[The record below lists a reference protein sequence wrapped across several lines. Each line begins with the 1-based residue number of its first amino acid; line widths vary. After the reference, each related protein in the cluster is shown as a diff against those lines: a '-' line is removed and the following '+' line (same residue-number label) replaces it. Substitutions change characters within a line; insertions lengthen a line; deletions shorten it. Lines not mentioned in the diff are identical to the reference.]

1 MRLLVVEDENKLAQ
15 YLHKGLSESGHVV
28 DVAHDGIEGRRLAT
42 GGEYDLVL
50 LDVMLPGVD
59 GFAVLSALRAQG
71 RESGRYT
78 PVLMLTAR
86 DRVQDRVL
94 GLEQGADDYLVKPF
108 AFSELLARVT
118 ALMRRAAPLLGPGA
132 RASTQLSMADLDVD
146 LVARKATRAQQR
158 LLLTPKEFNL
168 LTLLLRRRGQILSRT
183 TLAEQ
188 VWDMNFDSDTN
199 VVEVAVRRL
208 RAKLDD
214 PFEAKLL
221 HTVRGM
227 GYVLEERTA

>member
-1 MRLLVVEDENKLAQ
+1 
-15 YLHKGLSESGHVV
+15 
-28 DVAHDGIEGRRLAT
+28 
-42 GGEYDLVL
+42 
-50 LDVMLPGVD
+50 VD
-59 GFAVLSALRAQG
+59 GFGVLARCAPQG
-71 RESGRYT
+71 RKT

-86 DRVQDRVL
+86 DKVEDRVR

-108 AFSELLARVT
+108 AFSELLARVG
-118 ALMRRAAPLLGPGA
+118 ALLRRGRPPVPAQATELHL
-132 RASTQLSMADLDVD
+132 ADLELD
-146 LVARKATRAQQR
+146 LIARRATRAQQR
-158 LLLTPKEFNL
+158 LDLTAKEFNL
-168 LTLLLRRRGQILSRT
+168 LALLLRRRGQILSRT

-214 PFEAKLL
+214 PFPAKLL

-227 GYVLEERTA
+227 GYVLEERA